1 MVQDFFDL
9 EAIPS
14 DTDYRMYSYKH
25 GYGNLPGVDIA
36 TILDAEAYHTD
47 RDASHRIRNGT
58 LQARQLPNTDCS
70 FMGCIAQILIITS
83 VAGGDLQILLGFIS
97 IQFWIEQPVNVQ
109 LNPWPSQD
117 CRAS

>member
-1 MVQDFFDL
+1 MILHQPHSASLGCMVQDFFDL

-47 RDASHRIRNGT
+47 RDASNRIRNGT
-58 LQARQLPNTDCS
+58 LQVGIIPPSSVHGMHHSQECALSTGVHHCFLSAVRS
-70 FMGCIAQILIITS
+70 F
-83 VAGGDLQILLGFIS
+83 AGA
-97 IQFWIEQPVNVQ
+97 NM
-109 LNPWPSQD
+109 
-117 CRAS
+117 